1 MTYHTNPRSIDD
13 MARPLYN
20 LLITVLTPLFVL
32 RLFYKS
38 LREPHYRRQW
48 WRRFSLGLPARTRP
62 GDGLI
67 WVHAVSVGE
76 LLAVAPL
83 IEHLLTEWPD
93 KAVLVTNTTPTGSA
107 QTQKLFGDRVEHT
120 WFPFDA
126 PLVTG
131 AFIRHWDPQLIVM
144 VETEIW
150 PNLLTSAKDHSVPIA
165 LVNARL
171 SARSARGYARLGSL
185 TTQALNDFDLIACQ
199 SKSDFRRFRKIGAD
213 PSKMQ
218 VVGSIKFDIDLAAR
232 RLQLEEIRDQLGE
245 VIRSRPLWAAAS
257 THPGEEK
264 LVIQAYLALHDRGVK
279 TRLLLAPRHP
289 NRTPEITKLLQSHGL
304 VYQKRSDYQPLAD
317 ITDVLLIDTL
327 GELSA
332 FLGLADAA
340 FIGGSL
346 VPRGGHNPI
355 EAAAWGCA
363 VITGPHVINFATIVR
378 DMERGGA
385 IRVVEDENALADR
398 LAGVWLESVES
409 DDAQLARRFIETRR
423 GATRR
428 QLDLLK
434 KLVI

>member
-1 MTYHTNPRSIDD
+1 M
-13 MARPLYN
+13 
-20 LLITVLTPLFVL
+20 
-32 RLFYKS
+32 
-38 LREPHYRRQW
+38 
-48 WRRFSLGLPARTRP
+48 
-62 GDGLI
+62 
-67 WVHAVSVGE
+67 
-76 LLAVAPL
+76 
-83 IEHLLTEWPD
+83 
-93 KAVLVTNTTPTGSA
+93 TNTTPTGSE
-107 QTQKLFGDRVEHT
+107 QTQKLFGSRVEHT

-131 AFIRHWDPQLIVM
+131 AFLRHWQPQLIVM

-150 PNLLTSAKDHSVPIA
+150 PNVMASARERGIPVA

-171 SARSARGYARLGSL
+171 SARSARGYARLGKFTRDTL
-185 TTQALNDFDLIACQ
+185 RDFSLIAAQ
-199 SKSDFRRFRKIGAD
+199 SKSDDRRFRRIGAA
-213 PSKMQ
+213 PEAMH

-232 RLQLEEIRDQLGE
+232 RTQLEVIGEELGRN
-245 VIRSRPLWAAAS
+245 IKSRPLWAAAS
-257 THPGEEK
+257 THPGEEQ
-264 LVIQAYLALHDRGVK
+264 LVIDAYQALSERGLS

-289 NRTPEITKLLQSHGL
+289 NRTGDIIKLLDKAGL
-304 VYQKRSDYQPLAD
+304 KHQKRSDKVPVTVE
-317 ITDVLLIDTL
+317 TDVLLVDTL

-385 IRVVEDENALADR
+385 IRVVTDQYELADR
-398 LAGVWLESVES
+398 LASVWENEGQDSE
-409 DDAQLARRFIETRR
+409 ARRARTFIETRR

-434 KLVI
+434 GLL

>member
-1 MTYHTNPRSIDD
+1 

-48 WRRFSLGLPARTRP
+48 WRRFAIGLPPRTRP
-62 GDGLI
+62 GAGLI

-83 IEHLLTEWPD
+83 IERLLAEWPD

-107 QTQKLFGDRVEHT
+107 QTSKLFGDRVEHT
-120 WFPFDA
+120 WFPFDV

-185 TTQALNDFDLIACQ
+185 TTQALDDFDLIACQ

-213 PSKMQ
+213 PAKMQ

-232 RLQLEEIRDQLGE
+232 RVQLEEIRDQLGE

-257 THPGEEK
+257 THPGEEQ
-264 LVIQAYLALHDRGVK
+264 LVIKAYLALRERGLK
-279 TRLLLAPRHP
+279 TRLMLAPRHP
-289 NRTPEITKLLQSHGL
+289 NRSPEITKLLHSHGL
-304 VYQKRSDYQPLAD
+304 QYQKRSEHEPLAD
-317 ITDVLLIDTL
+317 STDVLLIDTL

-434 KLVI
+434 KLGSAERGSCG

>member
-1 MTYHTNPRSIDD
+1 MMYRPNPRSIDP
-13 MARPLYN
+13 MARLLYN
-20 LLITVLTPLFVL
+20 LLITVLTPLFL
-32 RLFYKS
+32 SRLFYKS
-38 LREPHYRRQW
+38 LREPHYRRRW
-48 WRRFSLGLPARTRP
+48 WQRFALGLPARTRP
-62 GDGLI
+62 GDRLI

-83 IEHLLTEWPD
+83 IERLLTEWPD

-107 QTQKLFGDRVEHT
+107 ETQKLFADRVEHT

-131 AFIRHWDPQLIVM
+131 AFIRHWNPQLIVM

-150 PNLLTSAKDHSVPIA
+150 ANLLTSAKDHAIPVA
-165 LVNARL
+165 LINARL
-171 SARSARGYARLGSL
+171 SARSARSYARFGSL
-185 TTQALNDFDLIACQ
+185 TTKALNDFDLIACQ
-199 SKSDFRRFRKIGAD
+199 SKSDFRRFWKIGAD
-213 PSKMQ
+213 PAKMQ
-218 VVGSIKFDIDLAAR
+218 VVGSIKFDIDLAAHR
-232 RLQLEEIRDQLGE
+232 VQLEKIRDQLGE
-245 VIRSRPLWAAAS
+245 FIRSRPLWAAAS
-257 THPGEEK
+257 THPGEEQ
-264 LVIQAYLALHDRGVK
+264 LVIKAYLMLRERGLR

-289 NRTPEITKLLQSHGL
+289 NRTPEISKLLESHGL
-304 VYQKRSDYQPLAD
+304 QYQKRSEYQLLSD
-317 ITDVLLIDTL
+317 STDVLLIDTL

-378 DMERGGA
+378 DMERGGV
-385 IRVVEDENALADR
+385 ICVVEDEGELANQ
-398 LAGVWLESVES
+398 LARVWIGSE
-409 DDAQLARRFIETRR
+409 DGADAQVARRFIETRR

-428 QLDLLK
+428 QLELLK
-434 KLVI
+434 ALLA

>member
-1 MTYHTNPRSIDD
+1 

-48 WRRFSLGLPARTRP
+48 WRRFSLGLPARTRQ

-83 IEHLLTEWPD
+83 IERLLAEWPD

-150 PNLLTSAKDHSVPIA
+150 PNLLTSARDHSVPVA

-171 SARSARGYARLGSL
+171 SARSARGYARLGNL

-232 RLQLEEIRDQLGE
+232 RVQLEEIRDQLGE
-245 VIRSRPLWAAAS
+245 FIRSRPLWAAAS
-257 THPGEEK
+257 THPGEEQ
-264 LVIQAYLALHDRGVK
+264 LVIKAYLALRDRGLR
-279 TRLLLAPRHP
+279 TRLMLAPRHP
-289 NRTPEITKLLQSHGL
+289 NRTPEITKLLESHGL
-304 VYQKRSDYQPLAD
+304 QYQKRSEHRALTDS
-317 ITDVLLIDTL
+317 TDVLLIDTL

-385 IRVVEDENALADR
+385 IRVVQDEAELANR
-398 LAGVWLESVES
+398 LASVWAESADG
-409 DDAQLARRFIETRR
+409 DDARVARRFIETRR

-428 QLDLLK
+428 QLELLK
-434 KLVI
+434 TLLA

>member
-1 MTYHTNPRSIDD
+1 
-13 MARPLYN
+13 
-20 LLITVLTPLFVL
+20 
-32 RLFYKS
+32 
-38 LREPHYRRQW
+38 
-48 WRRFSLGLPARTRP
+48 
-62 GDGLI
+62 
-67 WVHAVSVGE
+67 
-76 LLAVAPL
+76 
-83 IEHLLTEWPD
+83 
-93 KAVLVTNTTPTGSA
+93 LVTNTTPTGSA

-131 AFIRHWDPQLIVM
+131 AFIRHWDPKLIVM

-150 PNLLTSAKDHSVPIA
+150 PSLLTSAKDHSVPVA

-185 TTQALNDFDLIACQ
+185 TTRALNEFDLIACQ

-213 PSKMQ
+213 PAKMQ
-218 VVGSIKFDIDLAAR
+218 VVGSIKFDIDLATR
-232 RLQLEEIRDQLGE
+232 RVQLEEIRDELGE

-257 THPGEEK
+257 THPGEEQ
-264 LVIQAYLALHDRGVK
+264 LVIKAYLELRERGLR

-289 NRTPEITKLLQSHGL
+289 NRTPEITKLLQSHDL
-304 VYQKRSDYQPLAD
+304 EYQKRSEHEPLTD
-317 ITDVLLIDTL
+317 STDVLLIDTL

-385 IRVVEDENALADR
+385 IRVVKDEDELASR
-398 LAGVWLESVES
+398 LASVWTESVCG
-409 DDAQLARRFIETRR
+409 DDAQVARRFIETRR

-428 QLDLLK
+428 QLELLK
-434 KLVI
+434 TLVA

>member
-1 MTYHTNPRSIDD
+1 

-38 LREPHYRRQW
+38 LREPQYRRQW
-48 WRRFSLGLPARTRP
+48 WRRFALGLPARTRP

-83 IEHLLTEWPD
+83 IERLLSEWPD
-93 KAVLVTNTTPTGSA
+93 KAVLVSNTTPTGSA

-150 PNLLTSAKDHSVPIA
+150 PNLLTSAKDHSVPVA

-185 TTQALNDFDLIACQ
+185 TIRALNEFDLIACQ

-213 PSKMQ
+213 PVKME

-232 RLQLEEIRDQLGE
+232 RVQLEEIRDELGE
-245 VIRSRPLWAAAS
+245 AIRSRPLWAAAS
-257 THPGEEK
+257 THPGEEQ
-264 LVIQAYLALHDRGVK
+264 LVIKAYLELRERGLR

-289 NRTPEITKLLQSHGL
+289 NRTPEITKLLESYGL
-304 VYQKRSDYQPLAD
+304 QYQKRSEYRPLTDSA
-317 ITDVLLIDTL
+317 DVLLIGTPVAQSVRIEDGRQSNL
-327 GELSA
+327 M
-332 FLGLADAA
+332 
-340 FIGGSL
+340 
-346 VPRGGHNPI
+346 PRVKI
-355 EAAAWGCA
+355 ES
-363 VITGPHVINFATIVR
+363 T
-378 DMERGGA
+378 
-385 IRVVEDENALADR
+385 
-398 LAGVWLESVES
+398 
-409 DDAQLARRFIETRR
+409 
-423 GATRR
+423 
-428 QLDLLK
+428 
-434 KLVI
+434 

>member
-1 MTYHTNPRSIDD
+1 
-13 MARPLYN
+13 
-20 LLITVLTPLFVL
+20 
-32 RLFYKS
+32 
-38 LREPHYRRQW
+38 
-48 WRRFSLGLPARTRP
+48 
-62 GDGLI
+62 
-67 WVHAVSVGE
+67 VHAVSVGE

-83 IEHLLTEWPD
+83 IERLLTEWPD

-150 PNLLTSAKDHSVPIA
+150 PNLLTSAKDHVVPVA

-185 TTQALNDFDLIACQ
+185 TTRALNEFDLIACQ

-232 RLQLEEIRDQLGE
+232 RVQLEEIRDQLGE
-245 VIRSRPLWAAAS
+245 FIRSRPLWAAAS
-257 THPGEEK
+257 THPGEEQ
-264 LVIQAYLALHDRGVK
+264 LVIKAYLALRDRGLR
-279 TRLLLAPRHP
+279 TRLILAPRHP
-289 NRTPEITKLLQSHGL
+289 NRTPEITKLLESHGL
-304 VYQKRSDYQPLAD
+304 RYQKRSEHRPLTD
-317 ITDVLLIDTL
+317 STDVLLIDTL

-385 IRVVEDENALADR
+385 IRVVQDEDELASR
-398 LAGVWLESVES
+398 LASVWTESVDG
-409 DDAQLARRFIETRR
+409 DDAEVARRFIETRR

-428 QLDLLK
+428 QLELLK
-434 KLVI
+434 TLVA

>member
-1 MTYHTNPRSIDD
+1 
-13 MARPLYN
+13 MARFLYS
-20 LLITVLTPLFVL
+20 LLISLLSPLFVL
-32 RLFYKS
+32 RLLVKS
-38 LREPHYRRQW
+38 VNEPGYRRQW
-48 WRRFSLGLPARTRP
+48 WRRFALGMPSRMRP

-83 IEHLLTEWPD
+83 VERMLQEWPD
-93 KAVLVTNTTPTGSA
+93 KAVLITNTTPTGSE
-107 QTQKLFGDRVEHT
+107 QTQKLFGGRVEHT
-120 WFPFDA
+120 WFPFDT

-131 AFIRHWDPQLIVM
+131 AFLRHWSPQLVVM

-150 PNLLTSAKDHSVPIA
+150 PNIMASAREQGIPVA

-171 SARSARGYARLGSL
+171 SARSARGYARLG
-185 TTQALNDFDLIACQ
+185 DFTRETLKGFSLIAAQ
-199 SKSDFRRFRKIGAD
+199 SKSDDRRFRRIGAD
-213 PSKMQ
+213 PDAMR

-232 RLQLEEIRDQLGE
+232 RGQLEVITSELGSD
-245 VIRSRPLWAAAS
+245 IKSRPLWAAAS
-257 THPGEEK
+257 THPGEEQ
-264 LVIQAYLALHDRGVK
+264 LVIDAYQALTQRGIA

-289 NRTPEITKLLQSHGL
+289 NRTADIIKLLEKAGL
-304 VYQKRSDYQPLAD
+304 SYQRRSEQLPVNVD
-317 ITDVLLIDTL
+317 TDVLIIDTL

-385 IRVVEDENALADR
+385 IRVVVDQQELADR
-398 LAGVWLESVES
+398 LASVWEGGKQDS
-409 DDAQLARRFIETRR
+409 DAKRAQTFIETRR

-434 KLVI
+434 ALL

>member
-1 MTYHTNPRSIDD
+1 
-13 MARPLYN
+13 MARLLYN
-20 LLITVLTPLFVL
+20 LLITVLTPLFL
-32 RLFYKS
+32 SRLFYKS
-38 LREPHYRRQW
+38 LREPHYRRRW
-48 WRRFSLGLPARTRP
+48 WRRFALGLPAPTRP

-83 IEHLLTEWPD
+83 IERLLTEWPD

-107 QTQKLFGDRVEHT
+107 ETQKLFADRVEHT

-150 PNLLTSAKDHSVPIA
+150 ANLLTSAKDHSIPVA

-171 SARSARGYARLGSL
+171 SARSARSYARFGSL
-185 TTQALNDFDLIACQ
+185 TTKALNDFDLIACQ
-199 SKSDFRRFRKIGAD
+199 SKSDFRRFVKIGAD
-213 PSKMQ
+213 PEKMQ
-218 VVGSIKFDIDLAAR
+218 VVGSIKFDIDPAAR
-232 RLQLEEIRDQLGE
+232 RVQLEKIRDQLGE

-257 THPGEEK
+257 THPGEEQ
-264 LVIQAYLALHDRGVK
+264 LVIKAYLTLRERGLR

-289 NRTPEITKLLQSHGL
+289 NRTPEITKLLESHGL
-304 VYQKRSDYQPLAD
+304 QYQKRSEYRPLSD
-317 ITDVLLIDTL
+317 STDVLLLDTL

-363 VITGPHVINFATIVR
+363 VITGPHVTNFATIVR
-378 DMERGGA
+378 DMERGGV
-385 IRVVEDENALADR
+385 IRVVENEDELANR
-398 LAGVWLESVES
+398 LARVWTGSADG
-409 DDAQLARRFIETRR
+409 DDAQVARRFIETRR
-423 GATRR
+423 GAARR
-428 QLDLLK
+428 QLELLK
-434 KLVI
+434 ALVV

>member
-1 MTYHTNPRSIDD
+1 

-38 LREPHYRRQW
+38 LREPQYRRQW
-48 WRRFSLGLPARTRP
+48 WRRFALSLPARTRP

-83 IEHLLTEWPD
+83 IERLLSEWPD

-150 PNLLTSAKDHSVPIA
+150 PNLLTSAKDHSVPVA

-185 TTQALNDFDLIACQ
+185 TIRALNEFDLIACQ

-213 PSKMQ
+213 PVKME

-232 RLQLEEIRDQLGE
+232 RVQLEEIRDELGE
-245 VIRSRPLWAAAS
+245 AIRSRPLWAAAS
-257 THPGEEK
+257 THPGEEQ
-264 LVIQAYLALHDRGVK
+264 LVIKAYLELRERGLR

-289 NRTPEITKLLQSHGL
+289 NRTPEITKLLESYGL
-304 VYQKRSDYQPLAD
+304 QYQKRSEYRPLTDSA
-317 ITDVLLIDTL
+317 DVLLIDTL
-327 GELSA
+327 GELSV

-363 VITGPHVINFATIVR
+363 VITGPHVINFATMIR

-385 IRVVEDENALADR
+385 IRVVKDEDELASR
-398 LAGVWLESVES
+398 LASVWTESVDG
-409 DDAQLARRFIETRR
+409 DDAQVARRFIETRR

-428 QLDLLK
+428 QLELLK
-434 KLVI
+434 TLVA

>member
-1 MTYHTNPRSIDD
+1 

-48 WRRFSLGLPARTRP
+48 WRRFSLGLPARTRQ

-83 IEHLLTEWPD
+83 IERLLAEWPD

-150 PNLLTSAKDHSVPIA
+150 PNLLTSARDHSVPVA

-171 SARSARGYARLGSL
+171 SARSARGYARLGNL

-232 RLQLEEIRDQLGE
+232 RVQLEEIRDQLGE
-245 VIRSRPLWAAAS
+245 FIRSRPLWAAAS
-257 THPGEEK
+257 THPGEEQ
-264 LVIQAYLALHDRGVK
+264 LVIKAYLALRDRGLR
-279 TRLLLAPRHP
+279 TRLMLAPRHP
-289 NRTPEITKLLQSHGL
+289 NRTPEITKLLESHGL
-304 VYQKRSDYQPLAD
+304 QYQKRSEHQALTDS
-317 ITDVLLIDTL
+317 TDVLLIDTL

-385 IRVVEDENALADR
+385 IRVVQDEAELANR
-398 LAGVWLESVES
+398 LASVWAESADG
-409 DDAQLARRFIETRR
+409 DDARVARRFIETRR

-428 QLDLLK
+428 QLELLK
-434 KLVI
+434 TLLA

>member
-1 MTYHTNPRSIDD
+1 
-13 MARPLYN
+13 MARFLYS
-20 LLITVLTPLFVL
+20 LLISLLSPLFVL
-32 RLFYKS
+32 RLLVKS
-38 LREPHYRRQW
+38 VNEPGYRRQW
-48 WRRFSLGLPARTRP
+48 WRRFALGMPSRLRS
-62 GDGLI
+62 GNGLI

-83 IEHLLTEWPD
+83 VERMLQEWPD
-93 KAVLVTNTTPTGSA
+93 KAVLITNTTPTGSE
-107 QTQKLFGDRVEHT
+107 QTQKLFGGRVEHT
-120 WFPFDA
+120 WFPFDT

-131 AFIRHWDPQLIVM
+131 AFLRHWSPQLVVM

-150 PNLLTSAKDHSVPIA
+150 PNIMASAREQGIPVA

-171 SARSARGYARLGSL
+171 SARSARGYARLG
-185 TTQALNDFDLIACQ
+185 DFTRETLKGFSLIAAQ
-199 SKSDFRRFRKIGAD
+199 SKSDDRRFRRIGAD
-213 PSKMQ
+213 PDAMQ

-232 RLQLEEIRDQLGE
+232 RGQLEVITSELGSD
-245 VIRSRPLWAAAS
+245 IKSRPLWAAAS
-257 THPGEEK
+257 THPGEEQ
-264 LVIQAYLALHDRGVK
+264 LVIDAYQALTQRGIA

-289 NRTPEITKLLQSHGL
+289 NRTADIIKLLEKAGL
-304 VYQKRSDYQPLAD
+304 SYQRRSEQLPVNVD
-317 ITDVLLIDTL
+317 TDVLIIDTL

-355 EAAAWGCA
+355 DAAAWGCA

-385 IRVVEDENALADR
+385 IRVVVDQQELADR
-398 LAGVWLESVES
+398 LASVWEGGKQDS
-409 DDAQLARRFIETRR
+409 DAKRAQTFIETRR

-434 KLVI
+434 ALL

>member
-1 MTYHTNPRSIDD
+1 
-13 MARPLYN
+13 MARFIYS
-20 LLITVLTPLFVL
+20 LLISLISPLFVL
-32 RLFYKS
+32 RLFVKS
-38 LREPHYRRQW
+38 VSDPGYRRKW
-48 WRRFSLGLPARTRP
+48 WRRFAIGMPSRVRS
-62 GDGLI
+62 GDGLV

-83 IEHLLTEWPD
+83 VERILQEWPD
-93 KAVLVTNTTPTGSA
+93 KAVLITNTTPTGSE
-107 QTQKLFGDRVEHT
+107 QTQKLFGNRVEHT
-120 WFPFDA
+120 WFPIDI

-131 AFIRHWDPQLIVM
+131 AFLRHWSPQLIVM

-150 PNLLTSAKDHSVPIA
+150 PNIMASAGEQAVPVA

-171 SARSARGYARLGSL
+171 SARSARRYARLGGFTRETLRGFS
-185 TTQALNDFDLIACQ
+185 LIAAQ
-199 SKSDFRRFRKIGAD
+199 SKSDDRRFRRIGAEPD
-213 PSKMQ
+213 VLR

-232 RLQLEEIRDQLGE
+232 QSQLEVIQSELGAN
-245 VIRSRPLWAAAS
+245 IKSRPLWAAAS
-257 THPGEEK
+257 THPGEEQ
-264 LVIQAYLALHDRGVK
+264 LVIDAYQALRQRGIS

-289 NRTPEITKLLQSHGL
+289 NRTSDIIKLLEREGL
-304 VYQKRSDYQPLAD
+304 KYQRRSTKAEVRGD
-317 ITDVLLIDTL
+317 TDVLLIDTL

-385 IRVVEDENALADR
+385 IRIVADQYQLADR
-398 LAGVWLESVES
+398 VASVWKTEEQGSESKR
-409 DDAQLARRFIETRR
+409 AQTFIETRR

-428 QLDLLK
+428 QLDLLQA
-434 KLVI
+434 LL

>member
-1 MTYHTNPRSIDD
+1 

-38 LREPHYRRQW
+38 LREPQYRRQW
-48 WRRFSLGLPARTRP
+48 WRRFALGLPVRTSP
-62 GDGLI
+62 GDRLI

-83 IEHLLTEWPD
+83 IERLLSEWPD

-150 PNLLTSAKDHSVPIA
+150 PNLLTSAKDHSVPVA

-185 TTQALNDFDLIACQ
+185 TIRALNEFDLIACQ

-213 PSKMQ
+213 PVKME

-232 RLQLEEIRDQLGE
+232 RVQLEEIRDELGE
-245 VIRSRPLWAAAS
+245 AICSRPLWAAAS
-257 THPGEEK
+257 THPGEEQ
-264 LVIQAYLALHDRGVK
+264 LVIKAYLELRERGLR

-289 NRTPEITKLLQSHGL
+289 NRTPEITKLLESYGL
-304 VYQKRSDYQPLAD
+304 QYQKRSEYRPLTDSA
-317 ITDVLLIDTL
+317 DVLLIDTL
-327 GELSA
+327 GELSV

-385 IRVVEDENALADR
+385 IRVVKDEDELASR
-398 LAGVWLESVES
+398 LASVWTESVDG
-409 DDAQLARRFIETRR
+409 DDAQVARRFIETRR

-428 QLDLLK
+428 QLELLK
-434 KLVI
+434 TLVA